1 LTGGKWLSS
10 YDGIKYSD
18 ASKLDIDHLV
28 PLAEAWRLASAID
41 INVERGFKKDAF
53 RVFTA
58 ILGGFRFLGL

>member
-1 LTGGKWLSS
+1 MALNCFLNSAEPIKIYKVLVGASDTPQKFSKGG
-10 YDGIKYSD
+10 
-18 ASKLDIDHLV
+18 
-28 PLAEAWRLASAID
+28 